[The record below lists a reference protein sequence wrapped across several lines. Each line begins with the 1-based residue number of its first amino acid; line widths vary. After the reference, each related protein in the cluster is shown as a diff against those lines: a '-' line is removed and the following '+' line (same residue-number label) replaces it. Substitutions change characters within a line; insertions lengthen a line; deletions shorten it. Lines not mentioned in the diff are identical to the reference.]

1 MYNFKLNKYYNT
13 ESIIHNINP
22 LIKIICVLIFTFL
35 CLLSNNLIFLILL
48 LFLLIL
54 IIYVSNVPR
63 NLYINNLKFILPM
76 MVFIFIINLI
86 FSNFY
91 MTIISIIKLVLFIL
105 YSQILLY
112 TTKTNDITYGLENLL
127 SPLKVFNINTSS
139 IALTI
144 SLALRFIPTIFIE
157 SDKVIKSQIS
167 RGLNLSGNISQKC
180 DKIISVI
187 FPIFDLSLKRGE
199 DISNVL
205 EMRLY
210 KVDGKRTKYKN
221 NSITTIDVLS
231 LLIHVVLILIF
242 IVLEVFLW
250 DI

>member
-22 LIKIICVLIFTFL
+22 LIKIICILIFTFL
-35 CLLSNNLIFLILL
+35 CLLSNNLLFLILL
-48 LFLLIL
+48 IFLLIL

-76 MVFIFIINLI
+76 MVFIFVINLI
-86 FSNFY
+86 FSNIYSTF
-91 MTIISIIKLVLFIL
+91 ISIIKLVLFIL
-105 YSQILLY
+105 YSQVLLY
-112 TTKTNDITYGLENLL
+112 TTKPNDITYGLEYLL
-127 SPLKVFNINTSS
+127 SPLKIFNINASS

-167 RGLNLSGNISQKC
+167 RGLNLSGNIAEKC

-221 NSITTIDVLS
+221 NSVTIIDALS
-231 LLIHVVLILIF
+231 LLIHIVLILVC
-242 IVLEVFLW
+242 IVLEVIL
-250 DI
+250 

>member
-54 IIYVSNVPR
+54 IIYVSNVPM

-86 FSNFY
+86 FSNIY
-91 MTIISIIKLVLFIL
+91 STLLSIIKLILFIL

-112 TTKTNDITYGLENLL
+112 TTKPNDITYGLEALL
-127 SPLKVFNINTSS
+127 SPLKIFNINTSS

-157 SDKVIKSQIS
+157 ADKVIKSQIS
-167 RGLNLSGNISQKC
+167 RGLNLNGNISEKC

-221 NSITTIDVLS
+221 SSIREIDVFS
-231 LLIHVVLILIF
+231 LLIHVILIFIF
-242 IVLEVFLW
+242 IVLEVFL
-250 DI
+250 

>member
-22 LIKIICVLIFTFL
+22 FIKIICVLIFTFL
-35 CLLSNNLIFLILL
+35 CLLSKNLLFLILL

-54 IIYVSNVPR
+54 IIYVSNVPM

-86 FSNFY
+86 FSNIY
-91 MTIISIIKLVLFIL
+91 STLLSIIKLILFIL

-112 TTKTNDITYGLENLL
+112 TTKPNDITYGLENLL
-127 SPLKVFNINTSS
+127 SPLNVFNINASS
-139 IALTI
+139 IALTL

-167 RGLNLSGNISQKC
+167 RGLNLSGNINQKC

-205 EMRLY
+205 EMSLY
-210 KVDGKRTKYKN
+210 KIDGKKTKYKN
-221 NSITTIDVLS
+221 NSVRVIDALS

>member
-35 CLLSNNLIFLILL
+35 CLLSNNLLFLILL

-54 IIYVSNVPR
+54 IIYMSNVPR

-86 FSNFY
+86 FSNIYTTF
-91 MTIISIIKLVLFIL
+91 ISILKLVLFIL

-112 TTKTNDITYGLENLL
+112 TTKPNDITYGLEILL
-127 SPLKVFNINTSS
+127 SPLKVFNINASS

-167 RGLNLSGNISQKC
+167 RGLNLSGNISEKC

-205 EMRLY
+205 DMRLY
-210 KVDGKRTKYKN
+210 RVDGKRTKYKN
-221 NSITTIDVLS
+221 NSISANDAIC

-242 IVLEVFLW
+242 IVIEVFLW
-250 DI
+250 GI

>member
-1 MYNFKLNKYYNT
+1 MYSFKLNKYYNT

-35 CLLSNNLIFLILL
+35 CLLSNNLLFLILL
-48 LFLLIL
+48 IFLLIL

-76 MVFIFIINLI
+76 MMFIFIINLI
-86 FSNFY
+86 FSNIY

-105 YSQILLY
+105 YSQVLLY
-112 TTKTNDITYGLENLL
+112 TTKPNDITYGLESLL
-127 SPLKVFNINTSS
+127 SPLKIFNINVSS

-167 RGLNLSGNISQKC
+167 RGLNLSGNISLKC

-221 NSITTIDVLS
+221 NSIRGVDVLS
-231 LLIHVVLILIF
+231 LLIHVVFVLIF
-242 IVLEVFLW
+242 IVLEVIL
-250 DI
+250 

>member
-54 IIYVSNVPR
+54 IIYVSNVPM

-86 FSNFY
+86 FSNIY
-91 MTIISIIKLVLFIL
+91 STLLSIIKLILFIL

-112 TTKTNDITYGLENLL
+112 TTKPNDITYGLEALL
-127 SPLKVFNINTSS
+127 SPLKIFNINTSS

-157 SDKVIKSQIS
+157 ADKVIKSQIS
-167 RGLNLSGNISQKC
+167 RGLNLNGNISEKC

-221 NSITTIDVLS
+221 SSIREIDVFS
-231 LLIHVVLILIF
+231 LLIHVILIFIF

>member
-1 MYNFKLNKYYNT
+1 MYSFKLNKYYNT

-22 LIKIICVLIFTFL
+22 LIKIIFVLIFTFL
-35 CLLSNNLIFLILL
+35 CLLSNNLLFLILL

-86 FSNFY
+86 FSNIY

-105 YSQILLY
+105 YSQVLLY
-112 TTKTNDITYGLENLL
+112 TTKPNDITYGLENLL
-127 SPLKVFNINTSS
+127 LPLKVFNINASS

-167 RGLNLSGNISQKC
+167 RGLNLSGNISKKC
-180 DKIISVI
+180 DKIIAVI

-199 DISNVL
+199 AISNVL

-210 KVDGKRTKYKN
+210 KVEGKRTKYKN
-221 NSITTIDVLS
+221 NSVTTIDVLS

-242 IVLEVFLW
+242 IVLEVFL
-250 DI
+250 

>member
-35 CLLSNNLIFLILL
+35 CLLSNNLLFLILL

-54 IIYVSNVPR
+54 IIYVSNVPM

-76 MVFIFIINLI
+76 MVFKFIINLI
-86 FSNFY
+86 FSNIY
-91 MTIISIIKLVLFIL
+91 STLLSIIKLILFIL

-112 TTKTNDITYGLENLL
+112 TTKPNDITYGLENLL
-127 SPLKVFNINTSS
+127 SPLNVFNINASS

-167 RGLNLSGNISQKC
+167 WGLNLSGNISEKC

-210 KVDGKRTKYKN
+210 KIDGKKTKYKN
-221 NSITTIDVLS
+221 NSVSGIDAFS

-250 DI
+250 GI

>member
-1 MYNFKLNKYYNT
+1 
-13 ESIIHNINP
+13 
-22 LIKIICVLIFTFL
+22 
-35 CLLSNNLIFLILL
+35 
-48 LFLLIL
+48 
-54 IIYVSNVPR
+54 
-63 NLYINNLKFILPM
+63 M
-76 MVFIFIINLI
+76 MIFIFIINLI
-86 FSNFY
+86 FSNIY

-105 YSQILLY
+105 YSQVLLY
-112 TTKTNDITYGLENLL
+112 TTKPNDITYGLEYLL
-127 SPLKVFNINTSS
+127 SPLKIFNINTSS

-167 RGLNLSGNISQKC
+167 RGLNLSGNISEKC

-221 NSITTIDVLS
+221 NSITTIDALS

-242 IVLEVFLW
+242 IVLGVFL
-250 DI
+250 